1 MGRFATWTFVAVLSV
16 ALLGPACATPGRMV
30 VAGCHP
36 LVAGSDGPGL
46 FVADP
51 EGYNAVR
58 LLTSNTMYVDPW
70 CILNPDWSPDG
81 ERLVFQYGCALAVYD
96 LDVLLRNSWDFFR
109 TPDMSEECC
118 PLVASLN
125 FAPVRIHG
133 CGQRP
138 KWSPDGDRI
147 AFSDGSVCVI
157 NPDGTSYA
165 SLAPGGWDGVAWTAD
180 GLGIVFASATN
191 LLDSNSMY
199 DPLRADLYLVTDLE
213 NPGGTTITQLTNTP
227 TVAEHRPEVSP
238 YGLRLA
244 YSSGPAVSP
253 DWDWATD
260 PLPPAGVRVAS
271 YPSLSGELVLTND
284 STYHD
289 YVDAWSPDGQYVYFE
304 REYAGAA
311 DTRPVSRTLW
321 RVKADGSAA
330 EEQVPGLADWEAVR
344 GGVSFMKKGV
354 YGTSVYALPGYTN
367 IPLTIGVLG
376 IENLAGLQA
385 KLAFDLPPGEW
396 ECCRMIETMD
406 TCGKGA
412 MIDHWSL
419 VGPEIDQLAGK
430 LDVLAYAGN
439 PELDRV
445 SGAGELL
452 ELEATTPVT
461 PDAWFLGGVSRPVDF
476 DQLDLGDD
484 WGDPISMAAIPGGIA
499 FKPFSYLELSEVPP
513 LIMGDDEAPVPISL
527 SITAR
532 GDVDEVFDTAETVRF
547 YLETNTTDEWG
558 RTYTWAYDDAITPT
572 SAQLADGAWSGDIV
586 VLRDAQEGSRIL
598 AKSGDF
604 GGLSNSFDVVGKGD
618 VSGDDSI
625 DVFDVVKI
633 ANMAIGRGTWA
644 DWQWWAA
651 DLNNDGEVDV
661 FDVIICAGQ
670 AVSEME
676 TSGIGR
682 AAVLAAPGPSVAA
695 VPDLVTVSDSTT
707 REGGQTF
714 LHILLSDTSALS
726 GIQVAVSYDPDRLA
740 YRAVWPGSVL
750 GGAPDWIV
758 MGNDLGGV
766 VKAIGYSPGLTAL
779 AGGEGAVLTL
789 VFDEVGKKKGKPE
802 VTSVKLST
810 AQGSEIQSAI
820 GKGAGEGKGK
830 KK

>member
-1 MGRFATWTFVAVLSV
+1 MRRVA
-16 ALLGPACATPGRMV
+16 ACALAGVLTIVLLCPAFGATGRMV
-30 VAGCHP
+30 VGGCHP
-36 LVAGSDGPGL
+36 LAGGSDGPGL

-51 EGYNAVR
+51 DGYGAVR
-58 LLTSNTMYVDPW
+58 LLTSNTTYVDPW
-70 CILNPDWSPDG
+70 CVLNPDWSPDG
-81 ERLVFQYGCALAVYD
+81 ERLVFQYGCTLAVYD
-96 LDVLLRNSWDFFR
+96 LQMLLQNSWEIFPSPFIG
-109 TPDMSEECC
+109 PDCC
-118 PLVASLN
+118 PLASTLN
-125 FAPVRIHG
+125 RAPVRIHG

-138 KWSPDGDRI
+138 KWSPGGDRI

-157 NPDGTSYA
+157 NADGTGYA
-165 SLAPGGWDGVAWTAD
+165 ALAPGGWDNVAWTAD
-180 GLGIVFASATN
+180 GLGIVFADDA
-191 LLDSNSMY
+191 
-199 DPLRADLYLVTDLE
+199 LRADLYVVTDIDD
-213 NPGGTTITQLTNTP
+213 PGGPTVAQLTSTP
-227 TVAEHRPEVSP
+227 SVAEHRPEISP
-238 YGLRLA
+238 VGLRLA

-271 YPSLSGELVLTND
+271 YPSLSGELILTDD
-284 STYHD
+284 SAYHD
-289 YVDAWSPDGQYVYFE
+289 YVTAWSPDGQYVYFE

-311 DTRPVSRTLW
+311 DTRPISRTLW

-367 IPLTIGVLG
+367 IPLTIGVLD

-385 KLAFDLPPGEW
+385 KLAFDLPHLGD

-406 TCGKGA
+406 ACGKGA

-419 VGPEIDQLAGK
+419 VDPVIDQVNAK
-430 LDVLAYAGN
+430 VNVLAYGAN

-452 ELEATTPVT
+452 ELEATTPVM
-461 PDAWFLGGVSRPVDF
+461 PDAWDLGEVSRPVDF

-484 WGDPISMAAIPGGIA
+484 WGEPISMAAVAGGIA

-513 LIMGDDEAPVPISL
+513 LILGDDEAPVPISL

-547 YLETNTTDEWG
+547 YLETSTTDEWG

-572 SAQLADGAWSGDIV
+572 SAQLADGVWSGEIV
-586 VLRDAQEGSRIL
+586 VLEDAQEGSRIL

-604 GGLSNSFDVVGKGD
+604 GGRSNSFDVVGKGD

-644 DWQWWAA
+644 DWQLWAA

-661 FDVIICAGQ
+661 FDVLICAGE
-670 AVSEME
+670 AVNAMG
-676 TSGIGR
+676 TTAVGR
-682 AAVLAAPGPSVAA
+682 AAVLAPPSPALAA
-695 VPDLVTVSDSTT
+695 VPELVTVTDSTT
-707 REGGQTF
+707 REGGQAF
-714 LHILLSDTSALS
+714 LHILLSDASALS
-726 GIQVAVSYDPDRLA
+726 GIQVAVAYDPDRLR
-740 YRAVWPGSVL
+740 YRAVWPGPVL
-750 GGAPDWIV
+750 SGAPDWIV

-766 VKAIGYSPGLTAL
+766 VKAIAYSPSLTAL

-810 AQGSEIQSAI
+810 AQGSEIQSEI
-820 GKGAGEGKGK
+820 GKGAGGGKGK
-830 KK
+830 KR

>member
-1 MGRFATWTFVAVLSV
+1 MGRLATWTFVAVLSV

-46 FVADP
+46 FVSDP

-96 LDVLLRNSWDFFR
+96 LTVLLRNSWDFFR
-109 TPDMSEECC
+109 TPDMYEECC
-118 PLVASLN
+118 PLVATLN

-138 KWSPDGDRI
+138 KWSPGGDRI

-157 NPDGTSYA
+157 NADGTGYA
-165 SLAPGGWDGVAWTAD
+165 SLAPGGWDNVAWTAD
-180 GLGIVFASATN
+180 GLGIVFADDA
-191 LLDSNSMY
+191 
-199 DPLRADLYLVTDLE
+199 LRADLYLLTDLE
-213 NPGGTTITQLTNTP
+213 NPGGPTITQLTSTP
-227 TVAEHRPEVSP
+227 SVAEHRPEMSAD
-238 YGLRLA
+238 GLSLA

-271 YPSLSGELVLTND
+271 YPSLSGELVLTDD

-289 YVDAWSPDGQYVYFE
+289 YVTTWSPEGQYVYFE

-376 IENLAGLQA
+376 VENLAGLQA
-385 KLAFDLPPGEW
+385 RLAFRMLWDGD
-396 ECCRMIETMD
+396 ECCPLIASMD
-406 TCGKGA
+406 ACAKGA
-412 MIDHWSL
+412 MIDHWAL

-430 LDVLAYAGN
+430 LNVLAYAGN

-445 SGAGELL
+445 SGMGELL
-452 ELEATTPVT
+452 ELQATTDPWPWEDPINGPVARVI
-461 PDAWFLGGVSRPVDF
+461 DIE
-476 DQLDLGDD
+476 QLDLGDD
-484 WGDPISMAAIPGGIA
+484 WGEPISMAAVPGGIA

-532 GDVDEVFDTAETVRF
+532 GDADEVFDTAETVRF

-661 FDVIICAGQ
+661 LDVVICAGQ
-670 AVSEME
+670 AVVAME

-682 AAVLAAPGPSVAA
+682 AAVLAASSPSVGA
-695 VPDLVTVSDSTT
+695 VPDLVVVSDSTT

-714 LHILLSDTSALS
+714 LHILLSDASALS
-726 GIQVAVSYDPDRLA
+726 GIQVTVAYDPDRLA
-740 YRAVWPGSVL
+740 YRAVWPGPVL
-750 GGAPDWIV
+750 SGAPDWVV

-766 VKAIGYSPGLTAL
+766 VKAIAYSSGLSAL
-779 AGGEGAVLTL
+779 AGGEGAVLTV

-820 GKGAGEGKGK
+820 GKGAGGGKGK